1 MREVHPVD
9 VVVRHPRVVELGRN
23 AQEQWRVDQFANDLA
38 RWLFGEARET
48 LAPLARVVTV
58 VASRELRDPRRLCRD
73 RSLMAVEAAARATE
87 SLWPLLRG
95 ELEEEQEEEEEEEQ
109 QREQG
114 EDEGAPMPADGA
126 GAAGDS
132 EDEDEA
138 PEEADS
144 GGTGAGAGGDG
155 DAEPDDDAEA
165 EDEAEGDAETE
176 GDAEAEDDAEG
187 AGEAEGGEPGEED
200 RDDPSAEDEAPE
212 EEVPLPSTEDLLAA
226 IAEEDM
232 LDDPELANLAERL
245 REAMGGEASDTME
258 LGAAAGQSLA
268 PAAEAALSGAL
279 ESDRAARMLEHFVP
293 GVGWS
298 FAPSQLHASLLENLD
313 KLTLLIQQLENL
325 DALADLLGRMED
337 PSDDDD
343 LPLGGSEEV
352 VGIRLGGDV
361 ANALPSELA
370 LLSDPETEDLF
381 YQRLIEHRLISL
393 ELEGAGMDGVG
404 GWERRGP
411 IIACI
416 DTSGSMEGWAEMAAK
431 ALVLALCRRVLPQG
445 RPVHLILFSGPRD
458 QVELR
463 LRKGLGG
470 LEELLGFLS
479 LGFHGGTDFDR
490 PLTRAMELL
499 EERELLRADVLVV
512 TDGLARAG
520 PGMVEAVQEAREGR
534 GVRVWSVILG
544 DDTYGVRAFSD
555 QIWILDPERAAHAA
569 GLLDRIESQRYR

>member
-1 MREVHPVD
+1 VREAHPVD
-9 VVVRHPRVVELGRN
+9 VVVRHPRVFELGRN
-23 AQEQWRVDQFANDLA
+23 AREQQRVDRFASDLA
-38 RWLFGEARET
+38 RWLFGEPRET

-73 RSLMAVEAAARATE
+73 RPLMAVEAAARATE

-95 ELEEEQEEEEEEEQ
+95 ELEEEEEEEQ
-109 QREQG
+109 AEEPPRERG
-114 EDEGAPMPADGA
+114 EDGGTPMPASGA
-126 GAAGDS
+126 TAPGDAA
-132 EDEDEA
+132 EEDEA
-138 PEEADS
+138 PEAAEG
-144 GGTGAGAGGDG
+144 GGTGAGGGG
-155 DAEPDDDAEA
+155 GGEE
-165 EDEAEGDAETE
+165 ESDEAAGEADGNEDDEAAGETE
-176 GDAEAEDDAEG
+176 GEEDTEGETEGEDAGAGDQAAEQAPDDAEG
-187 AGEAEGGEPGEED
+187 EM
-200 RDDPSAEDEAPE
+200 
-212 EEVPLPSTEDLLAA
+212 PLPSTEDLLAA
-226 IAEEDM
+226 IAQEDM

-245 REAMGGEASDTME
+245 REAMGGEASNTME
-258 LGAAAGQSLA
+258 LGAVAGQTLA
-268 PAAEAALSGAL
+268 PAAEAALAGAL
-279 ESDRAARMLEHFVP
+279 ESDRAARTLERFVP

-298 FAPSQLHASLLENLD
+298 FAPSQLHASLLEHLD
-313 KLTLLIQQLENL
+313 RLTLLIEQLENL
-325 DALADLLGRMED
+325 DELADVLGRMED

-361 ANALPSELA
+361 ANALPSELG
-370 LLSDPETEDLF
+370 LLGDPETEDLF

-404 GWERRGP
+404 GGERRGP

-416 DTSGSMEGWAEMAAK
+416 DTSGSMEGWPEMTAK

-445 RPVHLILFSGPRD
+445 RAVHLILFSGPSD

-479 LGFHGGTDFDR
+479 MGFHGGTDFDR
-490 PLTRAMELL
+490 PLTHAMELL
-499 EERELLRADVLVV
+499 EERELMRADVLVV

-520 PGMVEAVQEAREGR
+520 PTMVAAVQDAREHR

-555 QIWILDPERAAHAA
+555 HIWTLDPERAAHAA
-569 GLLDRIESQRYR
+569 GLLDRMESQRYR

>member
-1 MREVHPVD
+1 VD

-23 AQEQWRVDQFANDLA
+23 AKEQRRVDRFATDLS

-58 VASRELRDPRRLCRD
+58 VASRELRDPRRLCRE
-73 RSLMAVEAAARATE
+73 RPLMAVEAAARATE

-95 ELEEEQEEEEEEEQ
+95 ELEEEEEEEEEEEGEGG
-109 QREQG
+109 EQG
-114 EDEGAPMPADGA
+114 EGDGAALPASGA

-132 EDEDEA
+132 EDDDEEEEGEDAE
-138 PEEADS
+138 
-144 GGTGAGAGGDG
+144 GGGAGAGGG
-155 DAEPDDDAEA
+155 G
-165 EDEAEGDAETE
+165 EDEAEPE
-176 GDAEAEDDAEG
+176 GEAEADAEG
-187 AGEAEGGEPGEED
+187 DVAGDSEAESDEEAEGGGEGD
-200 RDDPSAEDEAPE
+200 QSRDEEGAEDDLDDEDEGQE
-212 EEVPLPSTEDLLAA
+212 EELPLPSTEDLLAA

-245 REAMGGEASDTME
+245 RDAMGGEASDTME
-258 LGAAAGQSLA
+258 LGAAAGQTLA

-298 FAPSQLHASLLENLD
+298 FAPSQLQTSLLEHLD
-313 KLTLLIQQLENL
+313 RLTLLIEQLENL
-325 DALADLLGRMED
+325 DDLADILGRMED
-337 PSDDDD
+337 PEDDDT

-370 LLSDPETEDLF
+370 LLGDPDTEDLF
-381 YQRLIEHRLISL
+381 YQRLIEHRLIS
-393 ELEGAGMDGVG
+393 MDGVG
-404 GWERRGP
+404 GGERRGP
-411 IIACI
+411 IIGCI
-416 DTSGSMEGWAEMAAK
+416 DTSGSMEGWPEMAAK

-445 RPVHLILFSGPRD
+445 RAVHLILFSGPAD

-499 EERELLRADVLVV
+499 EERELMRADVLVV

-520 PGMVEAVQEAREGR
+520 PGMVASVQEAREQR

-544 DDTYGVRAFSD
+544 DDAYGVRAFSD
-555 QIWILDPERAAHAA
+555 EIWTLDPERAAHAA
-569 GLLDRIESQRYR
+569 GLLDRMESQRYR